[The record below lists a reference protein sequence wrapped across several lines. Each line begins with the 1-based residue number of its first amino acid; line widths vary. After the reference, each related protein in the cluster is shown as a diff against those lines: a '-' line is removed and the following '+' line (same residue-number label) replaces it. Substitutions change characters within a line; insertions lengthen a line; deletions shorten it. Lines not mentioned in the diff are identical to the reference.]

1 MAAEPRA
8 TTSETLATS
17 RAELREL
24 LRAAVVEFERHL
36 ATLERASRFMLLHK
50 PGAADGDPMYDAL
63 IAAEVLMQLEIRRRR
78 ERLEEHEKIWSMLPV
93 VL

>member
-1 MAAEPRA
+1 
-8 TTSETLATS
+8 
-17 RAELREL
+17 
-24 LRAAVVEFERHL
+24 
-36 ATLERASRFMLLHK
+36 MLLHK